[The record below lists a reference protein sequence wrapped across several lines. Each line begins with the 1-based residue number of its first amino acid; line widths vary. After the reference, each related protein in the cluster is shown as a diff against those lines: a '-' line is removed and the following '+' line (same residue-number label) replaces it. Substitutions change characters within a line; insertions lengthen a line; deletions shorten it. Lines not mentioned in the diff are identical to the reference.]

1 MALVTSGA
9 ISIGGT
15 TTNRSIN
22 LEISRSATATSSLG
36 ETDLRTLAGVSS
48 GAISMSDFYGASSAW
63 VITESSSGTTYGMS
77 ADFGSI
83 SPTTYNSS
91 TIQQILT
98 STFTVKGNTSYLL
111 ILIFSGNQ
119 STSLFSSVSIGGI
132 ANAQSTFS
140 RQYSSENDYTF
151 FSKNINAN
159 QMMDGSGT
167 TTVIFT

>member
-98 STFTVKGNTSYLL
+98 STFTFKGSTSYLMV
-111 ILIFSGNQ
+111 LIFSGNQ

-132 ANAQSTFS
+132 ANAQSAFS
-140 RQYSSENDYTF
+140 RSYSSENDYTF

>member
-36 ETDLRTLAGVSS
+36 ETALRTLAGVSS

-63 VITESSSGTTYGMS
+63 VITEGADGTTYGHTAS
-77 ADFGSI
+77 VGSI

-91 TIQQILT
+91 TIASIAT
-98 STFTVKGNTSYLL
+98 SSFTVKGTTNYLL
-111 ILIFSGNQ
+111 VLSFSGNQ
-119 STSLFSSVSIGGI
+119 STSFFSSVSIGGI

-140 RQYSSENDYTF
+140 RSYSSDNDLTF
-151 FSKNINAN
+151 FSKNTGSN

>member
-63 VITESSSGTTYGMS
+63 IITEGSEGTTYGHTAS
-77 ADFGSI
+77 IGSI

-91 TIQQILT
+91 TIKSIAT
-98 STFTVKGNTSYLL
+98 SSITIKGSTTYLL
-111 ILIFSGNQ
+111 VCTFSGNQ
-119 STSLFSSVSIGGI
+119 STSFFSSISIGGI

-140 RQYSSENDYTF
+140 RVYSSEFDHTI
-151 FSKNINAN
+151 FSKNINSN

-167 TTVIFT
+167 TTVLFT

>member
-63 VITESSSGTTYGMS
+63 IITEGSSGTTYGHTAS
-77 ADFGSI
+77 IGSI
-83 SPTTYNSS
+83 SPTTYSSS
-91 TIQQILT
+91 TIESIAT
-98 STFTVKGNTSYLL
+98 SSITIKGSTTYVLVVT
-111 ILIFSGNQ
+111 FSGNQ
-119 STSLFSSVSIGGI
+119 STSFFSSVSIGGI
-132 ANAQSTFS
+132 ANAQSTFTRS
-140 RQYSSENDYTF
+140 YSSTEDSTI
-151 FSKNINAN
+151 FSKNINSN

-167 TTVIFT
+167 TTVLFT

>member
-63 VITESSSGTTYGMS
+63 ILTEGTENTTYGHT
-77 ADFGSI
+77 AGVGSI
-83 SPTTYNSS
+83 SPTTYNSA
-91 TIQQILT
+91 TIQQIAT
-98 STFTVKGNTSYLL
+98 SSFAIKGSYTYIMVTS
-111 ILIFSGNQ
+111 FSGNQ
-119 STSLFSSVSIGGI
+119 STSFFSSLSLAGVSHTMASFTRTYDSDTNQTI
-132 ANAQSTFS
+132 
-140 RQYSSENDYTF
+140 
-151 FSKNINAN
+151 FSKSITSS